1 MAAPSVTLQEI
12 KRQAVRV
19 GSIIGL
25 LMLVGTL
32 GYCLLGHL
40 LEEPAPLLDCLY
52 MTVITLTTVGYD
64 EVIPV
69 ADTEVGR
76 LFSVLLILSGAG
88 ILFYSLSS
96 LSVMVMEGVLQGAWE
111 RWRMEREIA
120 KMRNHYIICGVGR
133 VGEVILRELALT
145 KRPAVAIDSDAERLT
160 ALAKELGMPFVIGD
174 ATEEATLKAAGV
186 EHAKGLLAAL
196 GNDHE
201 NLFLVIT
208 ARSLNPHLRIIA
220 RGSDPSVVDKMQ
232 RAGADEVI
240 LTEAIGGLRMV
251 SMMVRPAAV
260 NFLDQML
267 RERDLT
273 LRIEEIGI
281 ANGSPLAGKRLA
293 DLQIPQRWNT
303 LVLAYRKGDGTL
315 VYNPP
320 AETVLE
326 RDMTLVV
333 MGDVDKIAELRR
345 IASGQ

>member
-1 MAAPSVTLQEI
+1 MAAPLVTLQEI

-25 LMLVGTL
+25 LMLFGTL
-32 GYCLLGHL
+32 GYHLLGHSL
-40 LEEPAPLLDCLY
+40 RKPTSLLDCLY
-52 MTVITLTTVGYD
+52 MTVITLTTVGYS
-64 EVIPV
+64 EAIPV
-69 ADTEVGR
+69 ANTEAGR

-88 ILFYSLSS
+88 ILFYALSS

-111 RWRMEREIA
+111 RWRMEKEIA
-120 KMRNHYIICGVGR
+120 KMRNHYIVCGVGR

-145 KRPAVAIDSDAERLT
+145 KRLAVAVDRDAERLT
-160 ALAKELGMPFVIGD
+160 ALAKELDIPFVIGD

-186 EHAKGLLAAL
+186 EHASGLLAAL

-208 ARSLNPHLRIIA
+208 ARSLNSRLRIIA

-267 RERDLT
+267 REREPA
-273 LRIEEIGI
+273 LRVEEIHI
-281 ANGSPLAGKRLA
+281 ADGSPLDGRRLA

-303 LVLAYRKGDGTL
+303 LVLAYRKGDGSFI
-315 VYNPP
+315 YNPP

-326 RDMTLVV
+326 RGMTLIV
-333 MGDVDKIAELRR
+333 MGDVDKLAELRH